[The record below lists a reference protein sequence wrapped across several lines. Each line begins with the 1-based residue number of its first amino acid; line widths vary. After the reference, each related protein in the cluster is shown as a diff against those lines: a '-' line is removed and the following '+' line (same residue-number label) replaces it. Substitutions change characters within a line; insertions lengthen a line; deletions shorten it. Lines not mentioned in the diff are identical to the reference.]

1 MVSQFA
7 DMTSS
12 SIFFGVDFFD
22 SSSLVTGP
30 SFMSILPL
38 VLELC
43 YKGLTRSLEIGNTP
57 VLVLPNIW
65 RLEQLRDTNFG
76 TNVPN
81 EILPNASKCHG
92 DNMHVKDMKISL

>member
-12 SIFFGVDFFD
+12 SNFFGVDFFD
-22 SSSLVTGP
+22 LSSLVTGP

-43 YKGLTRSLEIGNTP
+43 YKGLTRSLEMEIHLSEFCPISGEWSDLEIP
-57 VLVLPNIW
+57 ILVRMYLLKYYQMLQNAM
-65 RLEQLRDTNFG
+65 G
-76 TNVPN
+76 T
-81 EILPNASKCHG
+81 ICTSK
-92 DNMHVKDMKISL
+92 I